1 MSESSQE
8 PQDLLG
14 PDPEEFVG
22 EPPAGEQDATDFESG
37 DQTGG
42 QTGSTDTDDDEDG
55 TPA

>member
-8 PQDLLG
+8 PQDLPGL
-14 PDPEEFVG
+14 DPQEFVG
-22 EPPAGEQDATDFESG
+22 EPPAGDQDPTGFESG

-42 QTGSTDTDDDEDG
+42 PDTDDEDEDG